1 MSTKQASIK
10 AAIIAEIERFAA
22 EEEKEL
28 PPLTEDLPLLDLAGL
43 DSLALAILVARLDTE
58 LGLDPF
64 TDSDNIFYPVT
75 LGDFIRAYEKADET
89 R

>member
-1 MSTKQASIK
+1 MSAKQTSIK
-10 AAIIAEIERFAA
+10 SAIIAEIERFAA
-22 EEEKEL
+22 EGDKEL

-43 DSLALAILVARLDTE
+43 DSLALAILVARLETE

-64 TDSDNIFYPVT
+64 TGSDDIFYPVT

>member
-1 MSTKQASIK
+1 MSAKQTSIK
-10 AAIIAEIERFAA
+10 AAIIAEIERLAA
-22 EEEKEL
+22 EDGKDL
-28 PPLTEDLPLLDLAGL
+28 PSLTEDLPLLDLAGL
-43 DSLALAILVARLDTE
+43 DSLAIAILVARLETE

-64 TDSDNIFYPVT
+64 TDSEDIFYPVT